1 VLTLYELC
9 GKDDERFSPF
19 CWRSRFALAHKQ
31 LDATYV
37 PVRFTDK
44 DIIAFS
50 GQTRV
55 PVLVDGDRVVSD
67 SWKIAC
73 YLEEAYPEQ
82 PSLFGDDKA
91 HSLTRFIDLWGTQ
104 SLFPPMVRLVLFD
117 VLDHLDIEDATYIR
131 ESREK
136 QLGVEWQM
144 LREQRDQ
151 HRPIFRQQLAPL
163 HLLLRQQPFLSGST
177 PAYADYSVFGL
188 FQWARMISD
197 YRLFE
202 SDDPLQEWHRTM
214 AGIADRIAST
224 IGTGT

>member
-1 VLTLYELC
+1 MLTLYELC

-19 CWRSRFALAHKQ
+19 CWRTRFALAHKE
-31 LDATYV
+31 LAATRV
-37 PVRFTDK
+37 PVRFTEK
-44 DIIAFS
+44 DVIAFS

-55 PVLVDGDRVVSD
+55 PVLVDGDKVISD

-73 YLEEAYPEQ
+73 HLEEAYPGR

-117 VLDHLDIEDATYIR
+117 VLDHLNVEDAAYIR
-131 ESREK
+131 ETREK
-136 QLGVEWQM
+136 QLGIKWQM
-144 LREQRDQ
+144 LREQRDE
-151 HRPIFRQQLAPL
+151 HHPLFRQQLAPL
-163 HLLLRQQPFLSGST
+163 RLLLRQQPFLSGLA

-197 YRLFE
+197 YRLLE
-202 SDDPLQEWHRTM
+202 VDDPLQEWHRVM
-214 AGIADRIAST
+214 ADTADKIAST
-224 IGTGT
+224 MGTST